1 MGHPPPPPGL
11 PELPSW
17 PIPMAFWVGNVGVL
31 LVLAP
36 LAQDPKTG
44 CPDLALV
51 VSPSL
56 CDTHILVGLGISG
69 PVLSLSPQ
77 ALFELE
83 PALLCQE

>member
-1 MGHPPPPPGL
+1 
-11 PELPSW
+11 
-17 PIPMAFWVGNVGVL
+17 MAFWVGNVGVL

-36 LAQDPKTG
+36 LAQDPKTV

-56 CDTHILVGLGISG
+56 GDTRILVGLGISG

-77 ALFELE
+77 AQSQLA
-83 PALLCQE
+83 PALLCRE